1 MSKPLHRF
9 IFFLLLSFFVFPSGR
24 VLARPGSYAQVI
36 DEEYDRYKK
45 RGDDYFK
52 EGKYFDARR
61 QYQNCLEVP
70 GFENDA
76 YAKKR
81 IEECAAGVTLR
92 QQVEDATRQ
101 GRSNQAVDL
110 LHELLHLNPDDAIT
124 MSQLADH
131 YEREGNKLFNQKRYP
146 EARQNYTE
154 ALQFANATKKET
166 LQIQLRTIEDL
177 VRPTYS
183 KRIGLK
189 VFTGVVAVGA
199 GAFALVLRNDYQ
211 SKLKALNQISQQ
223 ADPNGTGVIDSP
235 DLYRQYDDA
244 YKAAE
249 AAKQKN
255 GLFTACV
262 GVAAVATLAEVYL
275 LVRKPKPRQTA
286 FHWHPASESWGLA
299 VRYSF

>member
-1 MSKPLHRF
+1 MSKPVRLI
-9 IFFLLLSFFVFPSGR
+9 IFCLLLLQALPTCR
-24 VLARPGSYAQVI
+24 VLARTTPVAGIV

-45 RGDDYFK
+45 RGDDFFK
-52 EGKYFDARR
+52 EGKYQDARR

-81 IEECAAGVTLR
+81 IEECLTGLTLR
-92 QQVEDATRQ
+92 QRAEEAARQ
-101 GRSNQAVDL
+101 GQNSQAVDL

-124 MSQLADH
+124 IGQLADH

-146 EARQNYTE
+146 EARQNYT
-154 ALQFANATKKET
+154 AAIQFANATKKET
-166 LQIQLRTIEDL
+166 LQIQIRTIDDL
-177 VRPTYS
+177 VKPRYS

-189 VFTGVVAVGA
+189 VATGVIAIGV

-211 SKLKALNQISQQ
+211 SKISALNQISQK
-223 ADPNGTGVIDSP
+223 ADPNGTGVIDNP

-249 AAKQKN
+249 TAKQKN

-275 LVRKPKPRQTA
+275 LVRKPKPRSTA
-286 FHWHPASESWGLA
+286 FRCQPASQSWGLA

>member
-1 MSKPLHRF
+1 MSKPLRLF
-9 IFFLLLSFFVFPSGR
+9 ILCLLLTQGLSASP
-24 VLARPGSYAQVI
+24 VLARTHSVVQLV

-45 RGDDYFK
+45 RGDDFFK
-52 EGKYFDARR
+52 EGKYQDARR

-81 IEECAAGVTLR
+81 IEECNTGLTLR
-92 QQVEDATRQ
+92 QKVEDATRQ
-101 GRSNQAVDL
+101 GQSSQAVDL
-110 LHELLHLNPDDAIT
+110 LHQLLHLNPEDAIT
-124 MSQLADH
+124 MGQLADH
-131 YEREGNKLFNQKRYP
+131 YEREANKLFNQKRYQ

-154 ALQFANATKKET
+154 AIQFANATKKET
-166 LQIQLRTIEDL
+166 LQIQIQNIERIL
-177 VRPTYS
+177 TPKPT

-189 VFTGVVAVGA
+189 VATGVVAVGA
-199 GAFALVLRNDYQ
+199 GAFALLLRNDYQ
-211 SKLKALNQISQQ
+211 SKLSALNQISQK
-223 ADPNGTGVIDSP
+223 ADPNGTGIIDNR
-235 DLYRQYDDA
+235 DLYRQYEDA

-275 LVRKPKPRQTA
+275 LVRKPRPRPSA
-286 FHWHPASESWGLA
+286 FRWQPASQSWGLA